1 MSTSFDILNLMT
13 GVVSALTA
21 VFGMWLKFK
30 YDEKKS
36 KEFNYDPNLHSS
48 IISALEYVMSET
60 EADRVYVLEFHNGEH
75 YFSGRSQQKLSC
87 TYEVMSEGIS
97 AEAHNLQ
104 NIRTS
109 NFHGLI
115 KSIASQTTFRCPDL
129 EGYDQDIAFKSFL
142 QRKGVKSMFAR
153 PIKTLNGKIVGL
165 LCLEYVK
172 EKRAW
177 SEEAEEFSRKQAR
190 AISGYLI

>member
-1 MSTSFDILNLMT
+1 MNSGLDIISVLT
-13 GVVSALTA
+13 GVVSAATA
-21 VFGMWLKFK
+21 VLGMWLKVR

-60 EADRVYVLEFHNGEH
+60 NADRVYVVEFHNGEH

-87 TYEVMSEGIS
+87 TYEVVSEGIS
-97 AEAHNLQ
+97 AESQGLQ

-115 KSIASQTTFRCPDL
+115 KSIASETTFRCPDL
-129 EGYDQDIAFKSFL
+129 EVYSQDIGFKSFL
-142 QRKGVKSMFAR
+142 QTKGVKSMFAR

-172 EKRAW
+172 EKRTW
-177 SEEAEEFSRKQAR
+177 SDEAEEFAKKQAR